1 MSDIRSVE
9 ISSPSDIRSSS
20 VIKFPFVYQV
30 RSDIKSVGYQV
41 RSDIKSVGYQ
51 VRSDISPS
59 DIRSVRILSP
69 WDIRSS
75 SDIKSQL
82 GYQIQYGYQV
92 SVRILGLNWDFWIR
106 FRIQI

>member
-51 VRSDISPS
+51 I
-59 DIRSVRILSP
+59 
-69 WDIRSS
+69 
-75 SDIKSQL
+75 QL
-82 GYQIQYGYQV
+82 GYQV
-92 SVRILGLNWDFWIR
+92 SIRISDPVRVSSLRPDIRSQLGFLDPI
-106 FRIQI
+106 